1 MASQTSQIFMHG
13 VEGIELFVIFFKGK
27 IKLYAKTKYMGGCIC
42 SHSYVC
48 FMSKRFPEA
57 LSEEESSKNYEMQSQ
72 RLRNTRLS
80 GVFVYLNP
88 GRKKDAM
95 TKRQPSR
102 MTLSSTCQLLNY
114 FHTDNE
120 KENKPCVV
128 KLFK

>member
-1 MASQTSQIFMHG
+1 
-13 VEGIELFVIFFKGK
+13 
-27 IKLYAKTKYMGGCIC
+27 
-42 SHSYVC
+42 
-48 FMSKRFPEA
+48 
-57 LSEEESSKNYEMQSQ
+57 MQSFVRVFHVETVSRSVERRGELQ
-72 RLRNTRLS
+72 KLRNAVPKTIRNTKLS